1 MWELEKYLKE
11 PTAQVNNRIQESSEK
26 LEIEIKGFTENQLPD
41 EIQMSAE
48 RPKEVP
54 NPYHI
59 NAWLRY

>member
-1 MWELEKYLKE
+1 
-11 PTAQVNNRIQESSEK
+11 VNNRIQESSEK

-41 EIQMSAE
+41 EMQMSAE

-59 NAWLRY
+59 NA